1 MAGISLNMSN
11 NRVWAL
17 IGTEAE
23 LIKMFP
29 VLLRLTSKKIPY
41 EIISSGQNDIEKSK
55 IFVDFQLHR
64 PDIYLSKYVHKD
76 SPISLGTW
84 FVSTLFRSL
93 FVLKKHVKRGD
104 IMMIHGDTV
113 STVMG
118 ALLGRFFGMRVMHI
132 EAGLRS
138 FDLLNPF
145 PEEIDRMIVSR
156 LAHYHFCPN
165 EWSTKH
171 LGKKA
176 NVINT
181 GQNTLYESLDHALSI
196 RPESKLN
203 FILTETNYGIVVM
216 HRQENIYNY
225 EFAKNVVTKIIHL
238 ARENR
243 IVFILHA
250 PTKAALE
257 KFNLYQEIS
266 SNPNITLTP
275 RLPYVDL
282 MRVLTRARFII
293 TDGGSN
299 QEECYYLGIP
309 CLILRKKTERIE
321 GLNSNVLLMGE
332 SKEDVIDSFIK
343 NLSKYRSS
351 RVVLATKPSEII
363 VKEVQKL
370 IQ

>member
-1 MAGISLNMSN
+1 MAN
-11 NRVWAL
+11 NRVWVL
-17 IGTEAE
+17 IGTDAE

-29 VLLRLTSKKIPY
+29 VLLRLTSKNIPY
-41 EIISSGQNDIEKSK
+41 KIISSGQNDIDKSQ
-55 IFVDFQLHR
+55 IFIDFQLRR
-64 PDIYLSKYVHKD
+64 PDIYLSKYVHKH
-76 SPISLGTW
+76 SPISLGMW

-93 FVLKKHVKRGD
+93 FVLKKQVRKGD
-104 IMMIHGDTV
+104 IMIVHGDTV

-118 ALLGRFFGMRVMHI
+118 ALLGRFFGMQVMHI

-145 PEEIDRMIVSR
+145 PEELDRMIVSR

-176 NVINT
+176 NIVNT
-181 GQNTLYESLDHALSI
+181 VQNTLYESLDLALSL
-196 RPESKLN
+196 RPEKELN
-203 FILTETNYGIVVM
+203 ILTAADFGIVVM

-225 EFAKNVVTKIIHL
+225 EFAKNVISRIVKLAHKTK
-238 ARENR
+238 

-250 PTKAALE
+250 PTKVALE

-266 SNPNITLTP
+266 SNPNITITP
-275 RLPYVDL
+275 RMPYVDL
-282 MRVLTRARFII
+282 MRVLTRAKFII

-321 GLNSNVLLMGE
+321 GLNGNVLLMGE
-332 SKEDVIDSFIK
+332 SKEDVIDGFIN
-343 NLSKYRSS
+343 NLSNYRSS

-363 VKEVQKL
+363 VEVVQKL
-370 IQ
+370 MQ

>member
-1 MAGISLNMSN
+1 MSN
-11 NRVWAL
+11 NKVWIL

-29 VLLRLTSKKIPY
+29 VLLRLTSKNIPY
-41 EIISSGQNDIEKSK
+41 KIISSGQNDIDKSQL
-55 IFVDFQLHR
+55 FTDFGLHR
-64 PDIYLSKYVHKD
+64 PDIYLSKYEHKHN
-76 SPISLGTW
+76 PTSLLTW
-84 FVSTLFRSL
+84 FVSTLLRSV
-93 FVLKKHVKRGD
+93 FVLRKQVKRDD
-104 IMMIHGDTV
+104 IMMVHGDTV

-118 ALLGRFFGMRVMHI
+118 ALLGRYFGMRIMHI

-165 EWSTKH
+165 EWSAKH

-181 GQNTLYESLDHALSI
+181 GQNTLYESLDHALSLKH
-196 RPESKLN
+196 ENTLN
-203 FILTETNYGIVVM
+203 ISTETDYGIIVM

-225 EFAKNVVTKIIHL
+225 EFAKNVITKVIMI
-238 ARENR
+238 ARENK

-282 MRVLTRARFII
+282 MRVLTRAKFII

-321 GLNSNVLLMGE
+321 GLTSNVLLMGD
-332 SKEDVIDSFIK
+332 SKEDIIDSFIK

>member
-1 MAGISLNMSN
+1 MAN
-11 NRVWAL
+11 NRLWVL

-29 VLLRLTSKKIPY
+29 VLLRLSSRGISY
-41 EIISSGQNDIEKSK
+41 AIISSGQNDIDKNQ
-55 IFVDFQLHR
+55 IFIDFQLRR
-64 PDIYLSKYVHKD
+64 PDIYLSKYIHKH
-76 SPISLGTW
+76 SPISLGKW
-84 FVSTLFRSL
+84 FVGTLFRSM
-93 FVLKKHVKRGD
+93 FVLKRQVRKGD
-104 IMMIHGDTV
+104 VMMIHGDTV

-118 ALLGRFFGMRVMHI
+118 ALLGRFFGMQVMHI

-145 PEEIDRMIVSR
+145 PEELDRIIVSR

-165 EWSTKH
+165 EWSTKQ

-176 NVINT
+176 NIINT
-181 GQNTLYESLDHALSI
+181 VQNTLYESLDLALSI
-196 RPESKLN
+196 KHEN
-203 FILTETNYGIVVM
+203 TFNIAMETDYGIVVM

-225 EFAKNVVTKIIHL
+225 EFVKNIITKIIHL

-282 MRVLTRARFII
+282 MRVLTRARFVI

-332 SKEDVIDSFIK
+332 SKEDIIDSFIN
-343 NLSKYRSS
+343 NLSDYRSS

-363 VKEVQKL
+363 IEEVQKL
-370 IQ
+370 MQ